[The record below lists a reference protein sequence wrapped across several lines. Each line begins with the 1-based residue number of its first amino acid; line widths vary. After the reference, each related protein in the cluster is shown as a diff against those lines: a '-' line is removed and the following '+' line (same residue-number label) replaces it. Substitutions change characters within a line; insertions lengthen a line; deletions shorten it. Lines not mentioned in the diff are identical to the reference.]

1 MALAAAVRHV
11 AHGFYLSKL
20 GGDVKKL
27 LIVDDE
33 LGIVEEVK
41 AYFEEEGYEVYTAD
55 TGKEGLD
62 ALAAH
67 KPDLV
72 LLDMKL
78 PDMSGIQILKICKET
93 LPHTKVIVNTGYV
106 DQHII
111 DEAERLGRDSFL
123 QKPFN
128 LERLQQEIERL
139 LGEGK

>member
-1 MALAAAVRHV
+1 M
-11 AHGFYLSKL
+11 
-20 GGDVKKL
+20 KKL

-33 LGIVEEVK
+33 SGIVEEVK
-41 AYFEEEGYEVYTAD
+41 AYFEEEGYEVYTAE

-78 PDMSGIQILKICKET
+78 PDMSGLQILKVCKET
-93 LPHTKVIVNTGYV
+93 LPGTKVIVNTGYV

-111 DEAERLGRDSFL
+111 DEAARLGRDAFL

-128 LERLQQEIERL
+128 LERLQQEIEKL
-139 LGEGK
+139 LGTDSRP